1 MADLKIVVH
10 GALGKMGQEV
20 LGTVCKTEGMAPHG
34 AADIAGPEGLT
45 DLPDGS
51 GEIPIS
57 SDISKVAKGADV
69 IVDFTNAEGARNVIS
84 AASKNGVNCVI
95 GSTGLL
101 SSDFETA
108 ERVATESN
116 ISIIIAPNF
125 AMGGVLMTYLVEA
138 AAKFFDYADLTEV
151 HHEAKIDAPSGTAL
165 SIAQAARDG
174 KGSDFEAPQA
184 EKELI
189 AGTRGGDHGGVV
201 IHSGRMPGRVAH
213 HEMVFGSI
221 GQTLTIRHDSIN
233 RESFMPGVVMAI
245 KASSGL
251 TGLTIGLDKIM
262 GL

>member
-20 LGTVCKTEGMAPHG
+20 LGTVCKTEGMTPHG

-108 ERVATESN
+108 KR
-116 ISIIIAPNF
+116 
-125 AMGGVLMTYLVEA
+125 
-138 AAKFFDYADLTEV
+138 
-151 HHEAKIDAPSGTAL
+151 L
-165 SIAQAARDG
+165 S
-174 KGSDFEAPQA
+174 
-184 EKELI
+184 LI
-189 AGTRGGDHGGVV
+189 H
-201 IHSGRMPGRVAH
+201 I
-213 HEMVFGSI
+213 
-221 GQTLTIRHDSIN
+221 
-233 RESFMPGVVMAI
+233 
-245 KASSGL
+245 
-251 TGLTIGLDKIM
+251 
-262 GL
+262 